1 MFKEKLFDATLANK
15 AAEIQVAITPRP
27 GMRQA
32 FAEMLEILKH
42 CNDEVM
48 SCVPERFVT
57 MLKKHM
63 DPDWVVNLD
72 FSQELRDMD
81 MLTDTR
87 VLLHWVHRDFL
98 CSKIEREQLIEEKT
112 LEAAANGEIY
122 PTLSLYEVMDM
133 LG

>member
-1 MFKEKLFDATLANK
+1 MFKEKLFDAALASK
-15 AAEIQVAITPRP
+15 ASEIPVSITPKP

-32 FAEMLEILKH
+32 FAEMYEILKH
-42 CNDEVM
+42 CNHEVM

-57 MLKKHM
+57 ILKKYM
-63 DPDWVVNLD
+63 DPNWVVNLD
-72 FSQELRDMD
+72 FSKELRDRD
-81 MLTDTR
+81 MLVDTR

-98 CSKIEREQLIEEKT
+98 CSETEREQIIEKKT

-122 PTLSLYEVMDM
+122 PTISLYEVMDM